1 MRFFERDTFL
11 INYCKG
17 KRVLHLGCLGFTE
30 LTVAERVRRFPETL
44 HWRLSQVA
52 DVTGVDNAV
61 EVIRLLR
68 TAGLGKGIVVDD
80 IQNLNQ
86 SELTLPYDV
95 ILIADVIEHLSNPG
109 LMLAR
114 VRLLCGETTRVLI
127 TTPHAFGLLNYL
139 RYIAGRFHEGQD
151 HVMTF
156 NSQNLSHLLARHGF
170 LVESV
175 DTCFHTR
182 TTRAKW
188 LTGLGC
194 WFFARFPRFGGTL
207 LLRVGVDSKTVTS

>member
-11 INYCKG
+11 INYCQG

-30 LTVAERVRRFPETL
+30 LPVTERVRRFPETL
-44 HWRLSQVA
+44 HWRLCQVA
-52 DVTGVDNAV
+52 DVMGVDNATD
-61 EVIRLLR
+61 VIMPLR
-68 TAGLGKGIVVDD
+68 AAGLGKGIVDGD
-80 IQNLNQ
+80 IQVLPL
-86 SELTLPYDV
+86 SEFSPPYDV

-114 VRLLCGETTRVLI
+114 VRLLCSETTRVLI

-139 RYIAGRFHEGQD
+139 RYIAGRFHEGRD

-156 NSQNLSHLLARHGF
+156 NAQNLCHLLERHGF

-175 DTCFHTR
+175 DTCFQTQPM
-182 TTRAKW
+182 RAKW
-188 LTGLGC
+188 LTWLGC
-194 WFFARFPRFGGTL
+194 RFFARFPQVGGTL
-207 LLRVGVDSKTVTS
+207 LLRVAIAIIR